1 MMKKVICVMMVI
13 ILAASFC
20 GCGRETGED
29 FTSSG
34 RFIIVSGY
42 SSSAPYQETII
53 ADKDTGVLYL
63 VVYTGHQCGIT
74 PLLDADGKPL
84 LREGT

>member
-1 MMKKVICVMMVI
+1 MKKVICVLMAI

-20 GCGRETGED
+20 GCGRKTGGD

-42 SSSAPYQETII
+42 NSNAPYHETMI

-63 VVYTGHQCGIT
+63 VVYMGYHCGIT

-84 LREGT
+84 LLEE

>member
-1 MMKKVICVMMVI
+1 MKKVICVMMVI

-20 GCGRETGED
+20 GCGGETGED
-29 FTSSG
+29 FTYSG

-42 SSSAPYQETII
+42 SPNTPYYETMI

-63 VVYTGHQCGIT
+63 VVYKGHHCGIT
-74 PLLDADGKPL
+74 PLIDADGKPL
-84 LREGT
+84 LREK